1 MGRIV
6 TLSGTRGTLLKK
18 YFNKIM
24 IMCVQDFNF
33 YTITLRSHCV
43 LVCVRLTGNQSCGIL
58 TL

>member
-1 MGRIV
+1 MGRISPL
-6 TLSGTRGTLLKK
+6 TERAALYLQK
-18 YFNKIM
+18 YFNKII
-24 IMCVQDFNF
+24 IMCVQDFDF